1 MKKIDFSEYDNFE
14 KIGGG
19 ILGAVAIISAILEM
33 IFNGI
38 SASSVVAAIKDV
50 SGTLIVVMVLLVA
63 LKKLF
68 PKKQQGFSN
77 VFKQEMESIIEKY
90 NPIIKE
96 VESDKI
102 EYHIADNLSCL
113 YGEKEGVYHRLFAF
127 SEGDNSIT
135 FKTSKTVFFGR
146 TSDDHENDLKE
157 IALDIAKSVAY
168 TYECIEKFTG
178 NKDSFTLVFKEPL
191 STDEAARAL
200 SEVIDKILLLY
211 VARCKK

>member
-38 SASSVVAAIKDV
+38 TLSSVMAAIKDV

-68 PKKQQGFSN
+68 PKKQQGFAN
-77 VFKQEMESIIEKY
+77 VFKQEMESITEKY

-102 EYHIADNLSCL
+102 EYHIADNLS
-113 YGEKEGVYHRLFAF
+113 
-127 SEGDNSIT
+127 
-135 FKTSKTVFFGR
+135 
-146 TSDDHENDLKE
+146 
-157 IALDIAKSVAY
+157 
-168 TYECIEKFTG
+168 
-178 NKDSFTLVFKEPL
+178 
-191 STDEAARAL
+191 
-200 SEVIDKILLLY
+200 
-211 VARCKK
+211 